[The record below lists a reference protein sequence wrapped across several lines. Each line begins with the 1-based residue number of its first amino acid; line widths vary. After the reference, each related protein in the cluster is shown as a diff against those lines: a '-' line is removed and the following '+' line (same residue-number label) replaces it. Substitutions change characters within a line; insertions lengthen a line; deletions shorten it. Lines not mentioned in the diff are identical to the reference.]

1 MNQPLKIDPVKREL
15 IKNALV
21 SICDTMLVMIVRTA
35 RSTNIKNTMDFSAA
49 LCDGAG
55 QLVAQGLAVPAHL
68 GAIMPA
74 LKGCLDYFGD
84 DIAAGDILTSND
96 PYAGCSHLND
106 IFMFKPVF
114 YDGERVAVLCLILHH
129 TDLGGRVPGGNAA
142 DSGEIFQE
150 GLRIPPSK
158 IHAAGQPNKTL
169 LRVLEHNTRIPER
182 MMGDIYA
189 QIAAL
194 NTAEKELSALIAAT
208 RPAVMQRYMAELIDY
223 TERLTRAKIA
233 ALPDGSTEFTDWND
247 DDGAGSGPVKFHVK
261 LTKKG
266 DEFVVDFSGTAP
278 QGRGALHLNYAFTA
292 SCSYAALRCVID
304 PDIPNNAGFYKPI
317 TVIAP
322 VGSFVNVRFPAAL
335 GARGQGGY
343 RVRSSVLGALAQLLP
358 DRVPACAGG
367 SEFAIVFAGYEGETR
382 KSFLHLEFHNTSG
395 QGGGPDRDGQD
406 GGPYCIGNL
415 ANVPVELIEAENP
428 LLVEEYA
435 FIPDS
440 GGAGKYRGALGI
452 SRQYRLLAEEAIV
465 QLRSDRHLHGCYGLF
480 GGKSGALAQSML
492 IPATEQRQAVPSKF
506 VRTLRRGA
514 VFRGEMAASGGYGDP
529 YTRDPASVLEDV
541 RQEKITLAHALREY
555 GVVIIDAATATVDMT
570 ATAALRERRAS
581 ERLESGGE
589 PNQIEAGR

>member
-1 MNQPLKIDPVKREL
+1 MNEPVKIDPVRREL

-49 LCDGAG
+49 LCDSAG

-68 GAIMPA
+68 GAMMPA

-84 DIAAGDILTSND
+84 DIAEGDILTSND

-114 YDGERVAVLCLILHH
+114 TGGERIAVLCLILHH

-142 DSGEIFQE
+142 DSTEIFQE

-158 IHAAGQPNKTL
+158 IYEAGKPNSTL
-169 LRVLEHNTRIPER
+169 LRVFEHNTRIPER
-182 MMGDIYA
+182 MMGDIHA

-208 RPAVMQRYMAELIDY
+208 QPAVVKLYMAELIDY
-223 TERLTRAKIA
+223 TERLTRARIA
-233 ALPDGSTEFTDWND
+233 ALPDGTAEFTDWND
-247 DDGAGSGPVKFHVK
+247 DDGTDSAPVKFHVK

-266 DEFVVDFSGTAP
+266 DEFIVDFSGTAQ
-278 QGRGALHLNYAFTA
+278 QGRGALHLNYAFAA

-304 PDIPNNAGFYKPI
+304 PDMPNNAGFYKPI

-322 VGSFVNVRFPAAL
+322 AGSFVNVRYPAAL

-343 RVRSSVLGALAQLLP
+343 RVRSTVLGALAQLLP
-358 DRVPACAGG
+358 EQVAACAGG
-367 SEFAIVFAGYEGETR
+367 SEFAIVFAGYEGEKR
-382 KSFLHLEFHNTSG
+382 KSFLHLEFHNVSG

-406 GGPYCIGNL
+406 GGPYAIGNL
-415 ANVPVELIEAENP
+415 ANVPIELIEAENP
-428 LLVEEYA
+428 ILVEEYA

-452 SRQYRLLAEEAIV
+452 SRQYRVLAEEATV

-480 GGKSGALAQSML
+480 GGKAGALAKSML
-492 IPATEQRQAVPSKF
+492 NPATDRREAVPSKF
-506 VRTLRRGA
+506 VRTMRRGE
-514 VFRGEMAASGGYGDP
+514 VFRGEMAGSGGYGDP
-529 YTRDPASVLEDV
+529 YTRDPAAVLEDV
-541 RQEKITLAHALREY
+541 RQEKMTLPHALREY
-555 GVVIIDAATATVDMT
+555 GVVIDPATGKVDGKATLGER
-570 ATAALRERRAS
+570 ARRAAEFS
-581 ERLESGGE
+581 EHAQ
-589 PNQIEAGR
+589 PAG

>member
-1 MNQPLKIDPVKREL
+1 MKQAVRIDPVKREL

-49 LCDGAG
+49 LCDSAG

-68 GAIMPA
+68 GAMMPA

-84 DIAAGDILTSND
+84 DIAEGDILTSND

-114 YDGERVAVLCLILHH
+114 TGGERIAVLCLILHH
-129 TDLGGRVPGGNAA
+129 TDLGGRVPGGNAS
-142 DSGEIFQE
+142 DSTEIFQE

-158 IHAAGQPNKTL
+158 IYEAGKPNSTL
-169 LRVLEHNTRIPER
+169 LRVFEHNTRIPER
-182 MMGDIYA
+182 MMGDIHA

-194 NTAEKELSALIAAT
+194 NTAEKELSAFIAAT
-208 RPAVMQRYMAELIDY
+208 QPAVVTLYMAELIDY
-223 TERLTRAKIA
+223 TERLTRARIA
-233 ALPDGSTEFTDWND
+233 ALPDGTAEFTDWND
-247 DDGAGSGPVKFHVK
+247 DDGTDSAPVKFHVK

-266 DEFVVDFSGTAP
+266 DEFIVDFSGTAQ
-278 QGRGALHLNYAFTA
+278 QGRGALHLNYAFAA

-304 PDIPNNAGFYKPI
+304 PDMPNNAGFYKPI

-322 VGSFVNVRFPAAL
+322 AGSFVNVRYPAAL

-343 RVRSSVLGALAQLLP
+343 RVRSTVLGALAQLLP
-358 DRVPACAGG
+358 EQVAACAGG
-367 SEFAIVFAGYEGETR
+367 SEFAIVFAGYEGEKR
-382 KSFLHLEFHNTSG
+382 KSFLHLEFHNVSG

-406 GGPYCIGNL
+406 GGPYAIGNL
-415 ANVPVELIEAENP
+415 ANVPIELIEAENP
-428 LLVEEYA
+428 ILVEEYA

-452 SRQYRLLAEEAIV
+452 SRQYRVLAEEATV

-480 GGKSGALAQSML
+480 GGKAGALAKSML
-492 IPATEQRQAVPSKF
+492 NPATDRREAVPSKF
-506 VRTLRRGA
+506 VRTMRRGE
-514 VFRGEMAASGGYGDP
+514 VFRGEMAGSGGYGDP
-529 YTRDPASVLEDV
+529 YTRDPAAVLEDV
-541 RQEKITLAHALREY
+541 RQEKMTLPHALREY
-555 GVVIIDAATATVDMT
+555 GVVIDPATGKVDVKATLGER
-570 ATAALRERRAS
+570 ARRAAEFS
-581 ERLESGGE
+581 EHAQ
-589 PNQIEAGR
+589 PAG

>member
-1 MNQPLKIDPVKREL
+1 MNEPVKIDPVRREL

-49 LCDGAG
+49 LCDSAG

-68 GAIMPA
+68 GAMMPA

-84 DIAAGDILTSND
+84 DIAEGDILTSND

-114 YDGERVAVLCLILHH
+114 TGGERIAVLCLILHH

-142 DSGEIFQE
+142 DSTEIFQE

-158 IHAAGQPNKTL
+158 IYEAGKPNSTL
-169 LRVLEHNTRIPER
+169 LRVFEHNTRIPER
-182 MMGDIYA
+182 MMGDIHA

-208 RPAVMQRYMAELIDY
+208 QPAVVKLYMAELIDY
-223 TERLTRAKIA
+223 TERLTRARIA
-233 ALPDGSTEFTDWND
+233 ALPDGTAEFTDWND
-247 DDGAGSGPVKFHVK
+247 DDGTDSAPVKFHVK

-266 DEFVVDFSGTAP
+266 DEFIVDFSGTAQ
-278 QGRGALHLNYAFTA
+278 QGRGALHLNYAFAA

-304 PDIPNNAGFYKPI
+304 PDMPNNAGFYKPI

-322 VGSFVNVRFPAAL
+322 AGSFVNVRYPAAL

-343 RVRSSVLGALAQLLP
+343 RVRSTVLGALAQLLP
-358 DRVPACAGG
+358 EQVAACAGG
-367 SEFAIVFAGYEGETR
+367 SEFAIVFAGYEGEKR
-382 KSFLHLEFHNTSG
+382 KSFLHLEFHNVSG

-406 GGPYCIGNL
+406 GGPYAIGNL
-415 ANVPVELIEAENP
+415 ANVPIELIEAENP
-428 LLVEEYA
+428 ILVEEYA

-452 SRQYRLLAEEAIV
+452 SRQYRVLAEEATV

-480 GGKSGALAQSML
+480 GGKAGALAKSML
-492 IPATEQRQAVPSKF
+492 NPATDRREAVPSKF
-506 VRTLRRGA
+506 VRTMRRGE
-514 VFRGEMAASGGYGDP
+514 VFRGEMAGSGGYGDP
-529 YTRDPASVLEDV
+529 YTRDPAAVLEDV
-541 RQEKITLAHALREY
+541 RQEKMTLPHALREY
-555 GVVIIDAATATVDMT
+555 GVVIDPATWKVDVKATLGER
-570 ATAALRERRAS
+570 ARRAAEFS
-581 ERLESGGE
+581 EHAQPVG
-589 PNQIEAGR
+589 

>member
-1 MNQPLKIDPVKREL
+1 MKQAARIDPVKREL

-49 LCDGAG
+49 LCDSAG

-68 GAIMPA
+68 GAMMPA

-84 DIAAGDILTSND
+84 DIAEGDILTSND

-114 YDGERVAVLCLILHH
+114 TGGERIAVLCLILHH

-142 DSGEIFQE
+142 DSTEIFQE

-158 IHAAGQPNKTL
+158 IYEAGKPNSTL
-169 LRVLEHNTRIPER
+169 LRVFEHNTRIPER
-182 MMGDIYA
+182 MMGDIHA

-208 RPAVMQRYMAELIDY
+208 QPAVVKLYMAELIDY
-223 TERLTRAKIA
+223 TERLTRARIA
-233 ALPDGSTEFTDWND
+233 ALPDGTAEFTDWNE
-247 DDGAGSGPVKFHVK
+247 DDGTDSAPVKFHVK

-266 DEFVVDFSGTAP
+266 DEFIVDFSGTAQ
-278 QGRGALHLNYAFTA
+278 QGRGALHLNYAFAA

-304 PDIPNNAGFYKPI
+304 PDMPNNAGFYKPI

-322 VGSFVNVRFPAAL
+322 AGSFVNVRYPAAL

-343 RVRSSVLGALAQLLP
+343 RVRSTVLGALAQLLP
-358 DRVPACAGG
+358 EQVAACAGG
-367 SEFAIVFAGYEGETR
+367 SEFAIVFAGYEGEKR
-382 KSFLHLEFHNTSG
+382 KSFLHLEFHNVSG

-406 GGPYCIGNL
+406 GGPYAIGNL
-415 ANVPVELIEAENP
+415 ANVPIELIEAENP
-428 LLVEEYA
+428 ILVEEYA

-452 SRQYRLLAEEAIV
+452 SRQYRVLAEEATV

-480 GGKSGALAQSML
+480 GGKAGALAKSML
-492 IPATEQRQAVPSKF
+492 NPATDRREAVPSKF
-506 VRTLRRGA
+506 VRTMRRGE
-514 VFRGEMAASGGYGDP
+514 VFRGEMAGSGGYGDP
-529 YTRDPASVLEDV
+529 YTRDPAAVLEDV
-541 RQEKITLAHALREY
+541 RQEKMTLPHALREY
-555 GVVIIDAATATVDMT
+555 GVVIDPATGKVDVKATLGER
-570 ATAALRERRAS
+570 ARRAAEFS
-581 ERLESGGE
+581 EHAQ
-589 PNQIEAGR
+589 PAG

>member
-1 MNQPLKIDPVKREL
+1 MKPPVKIDPVKREL

-49 LCDGAG
+49 LCDGEG
-55 QLVAQGLAVPAHL
+55 RLVAQGLAVPAHL

-84 DIAAGDILTSND
+84 DIVPGDILASND

-114 YDGERVAVLCLILHH
+114 HEGERIAVLCLILHH

-142 DSGEIFQE
+142 DSSEIFQE

-158 IHAAGQPNKTL
+158 ICEAGKLNSTL
-169 LRVLEHNTRIPER
+169 LRVLEYNTRIPER
-182 MMGDIYA
+182 MMGDVHA
-189 QIAAL
+189 QLAAL
-194 NTAEKELSALIAAT
+194 NTAEKELSVLIAAT
-208 RPAVMQRYMAELIDY
+208 RPDVMQVYMAELIDY

-266 DEFVVDFSGTAP
+266 DEFIVDFSGTAV
-278 QGRGALHLNYAFTA
+278 QGGGALHLNYAFTA

-304 PDIPNNAGFYKPI
+304 PDMPNNAGFYKPI

-322 VGSFVNVRFPAAL
+322 EGSFCNVRYPAAL

-343 RVRSSVLGALAQLLP
+343 RVRSTVLGALAQLLP
-358 DRVPACAGG
+358 ERVAACAGG
-367 SEFAIVFAGYEGETR
+367 SEFAIVFAGYEGAER
-382 KSFLHLEFHNTSG
+382 KSFLHLEFHNVSG

-406 GGPYCIGNL
+406 GGPYAIGNL

-428 LLVEEYA
+428 ILVEEYA

-452 SRQYRLLAEEAIV
+452 SRQYRVLAEEATV

-480 GGKSGALAQSML
+480 GGKPGALSKSML
-492 IPATEQRQAVPSKF
+492 NPDGKREEVPSKF
-506 VRTLRRGA
+506 VRTLRRGD

-529 YTRDPASVLEDV
+529 FTRDPAAVLEDV
-541 RQEKITLAHALREY
+541 RQEKMTVAHALREY
-555 GVVIIDAATATVDMT
+555 GVVIDPANATLDTK
-570 ATAALRERRAS
+570 ATAARRAQGAS
-581 ERLESGGE
+581 NR
-589 PNQIEAGR
+589 AAAAA

>member
-1 MNQPLKIDPVKREL
+1 MKQAVRIDPVKREL

-49 LCDGAG
+49 LCDSAG

-68 GAIMPA
+68 GAMMPA

-84 DIAAGDILTSND
+84 DIAEGDILTSND

-114 YDGERVAVLCLILHH
+114 TGGERIAVLCLILHH
-129 TDLGGRVPGGNAA
+129 TDLGGRVPGGNAS
-142 DSGEIFQE
+142 DSTEIFQE

-158 IHAAGQPNKTL
+158 IYEAGKPNSTL
-169 LRVLEHNTRIPER
+169 LRVFEHNTRIPER
-182 MMGDIYA
+182 MMGDIHA

-208 RPAVMQRYMAELIDY
+208 QPAVVKLYMAELIDY
-223 TERLTRAKIA
+223 TERLTRARIA
-233 ALPDGSTEFTDWND
+233 ALPDGTAEFTDWND
-247 DDGAGSGPVKFHVK
+247 DDGTDSAPVKFHVK

-266 DEFVVDFSGTAP
+266 DEFIVDFSGTAQ
-278 QGRGALHLNYAFTA
+278 QGRGALHLNYAFAA

-304 PDIPNNAGFYKPI
+304 PDMPNNAGFYKPI

-322 VGSFVNVRFPAAL
+322 AGSFVNVRYPAAL

-343 RVRSSVLGALAQLLP
+343 RVRSTVLGALAQLLP
-358 DRVPACAGG
+358 EQVAACAGG
-367 SEFAIVFAGYEGETR
+367 SEFAIVFAGYEGEKR
-382 KSFLHLEFHNTSG
+382 KSFLHLEFHNVSG

-406 GGPYCIGNL
+406 GGPYAIGNL
-415 ANVPVELIEAENP
+415 ANVPIELIEAENP
-428 LLVEEYA
+428 ILVEEYA

-452 SRQYRLLAEEAIV
+452 SRQYRVLAEEATV

-480 GGKSGALAQSML
+480 GGKAGALAKSML
-492 IPATEQRQAVPSKF
+492 NPATDRREAVPSKF
-506 VRTLRRGA
+506 VRTMRRGE
-514 VFRGEMAASGGYGDP
+514 VFRGEMAGSGGYGDP
-529 YTRDPASVLEDV
+529 YTRDPAAVLEDV
-541 RQEKITLAHALREY
+541 RQEKMTLPHALREY
-555 GVVIIDAATATVDMT
+555 GVVIDPATGKVDVKATLGER
-570 ATAALRERRAS
+570 ARRAAEFS
-581 ERLESGGE
+581 EHAQ
-589 PNQIEAGR
+589 PAG

>member
-49 LCDGAG
+49 LCDSAG

-68 GAIMPA
+68 GAMMPA

-84 DIAAGDILTSND
+84 DIAEGDILTSND

-114 YDGERVAVLCLILHH
+114 TGGERIAVLCLILHH
-129 TDLGGRVPGGNAA
+129 TDLGGRVPGGNAS
-142 DSGEIFQE
+142 DSTEIFQE

-158 IHAAGQPNKTL
+158 IYEAGKPNSTL
-169 LRVLEHNTRIPER
+169 LRVFEHNTRIPER
-182 MMGDIYA
+182 MMGDIHA

-208 RPAVMQRYMAELIDY
+208 QPAVVKLYMAELIDY
-223 TERLTRAKIA
+223 TERLTRARIA
-233 ALPDGSTEFTDWND
+233 ALPDGTAEFTDWND
-247 DDGAGSGPVKFHVK
+247 DDGTDSAPVKFHVK

-266 DEFVVDFSGTAP
+266 DEFIVDFSGTAQ
-278 QGRGALHLNYAFTA
+278 QGRGALHLNYAFAA

-304 PDIPNNAGFYKPI
+304 PDMPNNAGFYKPI

-322 VGSFVNVRFPAAL
+322 AGSFVNVRYPAAL

-343 RVRSSVLGALAQLLP
+343 RVRSTVLGALAQLLP
-358 DRVPACAGG
+358 EQVAACAGG
-367 SEFAIVFAGYEGETR
+367 SEFAIVFAGYEGEKR
-382 KSFLHLEFHNTSG
+382 KSFLHLEFHNVSG

-406 GGPYCIGNL
+406 GGPYAIGNL
-415 ANVPVELIEAENP
+415 ANVPIELIEAENP
-428 LLVEEYA
+428 ILVEEYA

-452 SRQYRLLAEEAIV
+452 SRQYRVLAEEATV

-480 GGKSGALAQSML
+480 GGKAGALAKSML
-492 IPATEQRQAVPSKF
+492 NPATDRREAVPSKF
-506 VRTLRRGA
+506 VRTMRRGE
-514 VFRGEMAASGGYGDP
+514 VFRGEMAGSGGYGDP
-529 YTRDPASVLEDV
+529 YTRDPAAVLEDV
-541 RQEKITLAHALREY
+541 RQEKMTLPHALREY
-555 GVVIIDAATATVDMT
+555 GVVIDPATGKVDVKATLGER
-570 ATAALRERRAS
+570 ARRAAEFS
-581 ERLESGGE
+581 EHAQ
-589 PNQIEAGR
+589 PAG